1 MTLPPRRSAAAALAR
16 IPSGTRLVTPPA
28 MGEPTTLLRT
38 LPEVAAGRD
47 WTLCSGLQIS
57 DYPFLPAVLAGELRY
72 ETWHVMRPVR
82 DLVAD
87 GTVQFIPARASQ
99 IPRLVEAWAPGGALV
114 RVGPPDADGLC
125 SLGPSASYH
134 LAAIRA
140 ARVAIAEID
149 PDMPRAHGDALVPVS
164 LFDSLVES
172 EAPIAEYDSAP
183 VTPLTAQI
191 AKHILDVL
199 PQDPTIQIGI
209 GAIPESLIHCLTDVD
224 LGTVRFA
231 GLAIDP
237 MVDLFEA
244 GVLRPSQIGPE
255 PAILCPEMQCTRK
268 LLDFMHD
275 NPAIEMHP
283 SSLGHDAALLG
294 RIDRFVSINTALEV
308 DLQGN
313 VNSEIAGGRQI
324 SGTGGSIDYNEAAA
338 RSAGGIRVIALA
350 STSPDGSRS
359 NLVPG
364 LRCVTIPRSM
374 VDVVVTEHGAARL
387 TGLPARA
394 RAEALIEI
402 ADPRHRTDLQDQLRE
417 DCR

>member
-1 MTLPPRRSAAAALAR
+1 MKLPPRRSAVAALDR
-16 IPSGTRLVTPPA
+16 IPSGTRIVTPPG
-28 MGEPTTLLRT
+28 MGEPTTLLRA
-38 LPEVAAGRD
+38 LPVVAAGRD
-47 WTLCSGLQIS
+47 WTLNSGLQIS
-57 DYPFLPAVLAGELRY
+57 DYPFLPAVVAGDLRY

-87 GTVQFIPARASQ
+87 GTVAFIPARASQ
-99 IPRLVEAWAPGGALV
+99 LPRLFDAWGLGGALV

-140 ARVAIAEID
+140 ARVAIAEVD

-164 LFDSLVES
+164 VFDSLVES
-172 EAPIAEYDSAP
+172 EAPIAEYDSAS

-191 AKHILDVL
+191 AKHILDLL
-199 PQDPTIQIGI
+199 PPNPTIQIGI

-224 LGTVRFA
+224 LGTIRFV

-237 MVDLFEA
+237 MVDLFDA
-244 GVLRPSQIGPE
+244 GVLRPSQVGPE

-268 LLDFMHD
+268 LLEFMHD
-275 NPAIEMHP
+275 NPAIGMYP
-283 SSLGHDAALLG
+283 STVAHDAAILG

-308 DLQGN
+308 DLHGN

-350 STSPDGSRS
+350 SSSPNGARS
-359 NLVPG
+359 NLVPA
-364 LRCVTIPRSM
+364 LRSVTIPRSM
-374 VDVVVTEHGAARL
+374 VDVVVTEHGAAHL
-387 TGLPARA
+387 TGLSTNA

-402 ADPRHRTDLQDQLRE
+402 ADPRHRTHLRE
-417 DCR
+417 QLLETTR